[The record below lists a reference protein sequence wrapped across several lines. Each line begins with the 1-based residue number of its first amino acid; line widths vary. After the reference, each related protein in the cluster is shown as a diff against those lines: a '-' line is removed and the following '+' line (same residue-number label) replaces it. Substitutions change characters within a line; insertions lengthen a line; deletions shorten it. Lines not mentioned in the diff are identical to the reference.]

1 MGEFSPATWGS
12 NYNACHIPGWAPDAA
27 DSALG
32 QLQAHMG
39 SNSKWNT
46 IREAFMRADTD
57 GNGVIMRDELQVM
70 CREMHLSSDTAA
82 ALLNQF
88 DLDENGE
95 WNYAEFCEVLK
106 KQDYVTYADC
116 VPRDQFRRTDPKR
129 MPSPVPAIKPTARQ
143 YDMLNGAALSYVEA
157 DAAMQLSAPK
167 QAAQYSPKSW
177 RGEGASSY
185 QADWIQGGG
194 SMEGSMIGSLV
205 AGQSVRARAA
215 RCARTLALRAFAR
228 WAPSLGHHW
237 AAANSAHAQRWH
249 AAPALTARP
258 PALDGSSA
266 SPLPFCLFSRCPL
279 TQRSCPLSNT
289 SGEKAVRQHRSRWLR
304 HHRCAQRALPLSQ
317 PFLLLEPSSLTD
329 LTCRTDDAA
338 DREEVAKLMMALGMR
353 CDLPSFPPHFP

>member
-1 MGEFSPATWGS
+1 MPVDMGEFSPATWGS

-215 RCARTLALRAFAR
+215 RRAHSRAACFRSLGALAG
-228 WAPSLGHHW
+228 PSLGSREQRTR
-237 AAANSAHAQRWH
+237 AALARSARAHSPPASARRLQCL
-249 AAPALTARP
+249 AAPVLSVFSLPANAALVSALEHLRRKSCSAASIKMAPASSVRP
-258 PALDGSSA
+258 A
-266 SPLPFCLFSRCPL
+266 SPAVIPAVFIARTIIPHGSNLPD
-279 TQRSCPLSNT
+279 
-289 SGEKAVRQHRSRWLR
+289 G
-304 HHRCAQRALPLSQ
+304 
-317 PFLLLEPSSLTD
+317 
-329 LTCRTDDAA
+329 
-338 DREEVAKLMMALGMR
+338 
-353 CDLPSFPPHFP
+353 